1 MFSESHDPQSN
12 MQKTAKEI
20 VESMED
26 KEINNTEVC
35 EKLSIQ
41 VLSLFLL
48 IRVYLK
54 QGTVPFYAR

>member
-1 MFSESHDPQSN
+1 MDVMFSESHDPQSN

-35 EKLSIQ
+35 EKLSCCHC
-41 VLSLFLL
+41 F
-48 IRVYLK
+48 
-54 QGTVPFYAR
+54 F